1 MFYKF
6 LRFKYLEFDACMLVR
21 TVVLE
26 NLFAINKVFIRRNL
40 QVKELLLF
48 LHVFPVLIFWS
59 GQQRCAHEAAYIMMT
74 LLDLRKLKIILTII
88 NLEWSASFVEGHPRN
103 HRKPKD

>member
-48 LHVFPVLIFWS
+48 LHVFPVLIF
-59 GQQRCAHEAAYIMMT
+59 
-74 LLDLRKLKIILTII
+74 
-88 NLEWSASFVEGHPRN
+88 
-103 HRKPKD
+103 